1 LADEF
6 KVARMVKK
14 KIGQSFLELISGN
27 IVKQE
32 TEAIVNAANKMLAPG
47 GGVAGAIH
55 RAAGYG
61 LWEECK
67 KLGGCK
73 TGEAKLTSGCNL
85 KTKYI
90 IHTVGPVYSGRR
102 EDAQDLKNSYFNS
115 LKLAMEHGIKSISFP
130 SISTGVF
137 SYPIKEASFI
147 ALKTV
152 LDYLSEHKEINLVRF
167 VLFSAKDLLAYKQS
181 LERIESVDYHN
192 K

>member
-1 LADEF
+1 
-6 KVARMVKK
+6 MVKK

-102 EDAQDLKNSYFNS
+102 EDAQDLKNSYYNS

>member
-1 LADEF
+1 
-6 KVARMVKK
+6 MVKK
-14 KIGQSFLELISGN
+14 KIDQSLLELTQGN
-27 IVKQE
+27 IVEQD

-73 TGEAKLTSGCNL
+73 TGEAKLTSGHNL
-85 KTKYI
+85 KARYI
-90 IHTVGPVYSGRR
+90 IHTVGPIYSGRK
-102 EDAQDLKNSYFNS
+102 EDPQDLKNSYLNS
-115 LKLAMEHGIKSISFP
+115 LKLATKHNIKSISFP
-130 SISTGVF
+130 SISTGAF
-137 SYPIKEASFI
+137 GYPIKEASPI

-152 LDYLSEHKEINLVRF
+152 VNYLKEHKEINLVRF
-167 VLFSAKDLLAYKQS
+167 VLFSAKVLLAYKQS
-181 LERIESVDYHN
+181 LEKIEVADCHS